1 MTRVLITSPIR
12 LYREGLAQ
20 LIANQPGL
28 NVVGAQRALPLTQSE
43 VNGLRAHV
51 IVLDIA
57 TPGSIDGARRLRL
70 LDCPPAI
77 VTLGVTDTDD
87 EVMACAEAGAVGYV
101 TREGSVDEL
110 VVALCAA
117 ARGELICSPR
127 IAGCLARRVATL
139 SAGREPQ
146 CEPCRLSRRER
157 EIALLLGDD
166 LSNKEI
172 AVRLT
177 IEVSTV
183 KNHVHSILNKLQ
195 VQRRSDAA
203 RLVR

>member
-20 LIANQPGL
+20 MMANRDGL
-28 NVVGAQRALPLTQSE
+28 SVAGAHSTVPATQHE
-43 VNGLRAHV
+43 LDRLAADV
-51 IVLDIA
+51 IVIDIA
-57 TPGSIDGARRLRL
+57 TPGSIDAARQLRL
-70 LDCPPAI
+70 LDGAPAL
-77 VTLGVTDTDD
+77 VTLGVTDTDE

-101 TREGSVDEL
+101 TREGSLDEL
-110 VVALCAA
+110 VAVVCAA

-127 IAGCLARRVATL
+127 IAGCLARRVAVL
-139 SAGREPQ
+139 SIGREADRDSW
-146 CEPCRLSRRER
+146 RLSRRER
-157 EIALLLGDD
+157 EIALLLGQD

-183 KNHVHSILNKLQ
+183 KNHVHNILNKLQ

-203 RLVR
+203 RLIR